1 MHTCMIMYV
10 LCMVCVCVRARARVG
25 VFVCVSLAH
34 SLSLCITKAR
44 VVRLKKICTSLIR
57 QGLFTFNN
65 ITPLF
70 CYRRASPTLHHP
82 EVCVYAYPGR

>member
-1 MHTCMIMYV
+1 MYEYVCIMCV
-10 LCMVCVCVRARARVG
+10 LCVRARVRVRVCVCVLSL
-25 VFVCVSLAH
+25 SLA
-34 SLSLCITKAR
+34 LALCITKAR

-70 CYRRASPTLHHP
+70 CHRRASPTLHHP
-82 EVCVYAYPGR
+82 P